1 MFISNTHVCLK
12 SIKVWI
18 HTTNDDNKMTW
29 VEKVAFSLISCNLP
43 SLTKIFQSPF
53 PPLTIIYLIP
63 HFSPQKHFIFSYK
76 NLQIWNTWILH
87 SILTLILLFHGATW
101 GRGAPEVSPRRR
113 VIPSDLLTIFPPLI
127 SVHHI
132 L

>member
-87 SILTLILLFHGATW
+87 SILTLILLLCTW
-101 GRGAPEVSPRRR
+101 FVYNTHINNIYN
-113 VIPSDLLTIFPPLI
+113 VQYIVFYFYLLQL
-127 SVHHI
+127 VD
-132 L
+132 